1 MSALLKR
8 CGKNLKLAP
17 AVHIY
22 NPKRLSLGD
31 NVYIGYNS
39 YIGDGDITFDDEV
52 VLGPFCSVTGGN
64 HLYRDGSVRFGGYEY
79 KPVHIGKG
87 TWLGPTKCPY
97 QCGLVCTHSHRNEH
111 CHRGTDG
118 SHPSRNKKD
127 RERPHRQT

>member
-1 MSALLKR
+1 MVGGLHGVETHECFVKR

-52 VLGPFCSVTGGN
+52 VLGPFV
-64 HLYRDGSVRFGGYEY
+64 
-79 KPVHIGKG
+79 P
-87 TWLGPTKCPY
+87 
-97 QCGLVCTHSHRNEH
+97 
-111 CHRGTDG
+111 
-118 SHPSRNKKD
+118 
-127 RERPHRQT
+127 

>member
-1 MSALLKR
+1 MAWETHECFVK
-8 CGKNLKLAP
+8 KMWQNLKLAP

-64 HLYRDGSVRFGGYEY
+64 HLYRDVFVSVAMSTNQSTLVRHLVGLSCLRVGRRYHRQWLFGGLRRRRYERCARW
-79 KPVHIGKG
+79 H
-87 TWLGPTKCPY
+87 
-97 QCGLVCTHSHRNEH
+97 
-111 CHRGTDG
+111 
-118 SHPSRNKKD
+118 D
-127 RERPHRQT
+127 R